1 VKVAPQTA
9 LRAYLLVVGVG
20 LLAQGGLSLVLRAAG
35 ALAADDTNGL
45 VTGDA
50 RHASIHVVWGIAL
63 LAFIASRPNERGL
76 ALAGLAFGIFYT
88 AFAFAGIVVRHPF
101 GLALDSRQN
110 GFHTIV
116 GPIALALAGLAW
128 PRRAYERTPPV
139 SEQ

>member
-1 VKVAPQTA
+1 MKVAPETV

-35 ALAADDTNGL
+35 ALAPDDTNGL

-50 RHASIHVVWGIAL
+50 RHATIHVVWGVAL
-63 LAFIASRPNERGL
+63 LAFLVSRPNDRGV
-76 ALAGLAFGIFYT
+76 AFAGLAFGIFYT
-88 AFAFAGIVVRHPF
+88 AFAFAGIVVHHPF

-116 GPIALALAGLAW
+116 GPIALVLAGLAW
-128 PRRAYERTPPV
+128 PRGAREWTPQV
-139 SEQ
+139 SRR